1 MNVCMLYQGE
11 HPHPSHEV
19 FGNAVGAEFIHFE
32 TGTTQGQDIGSEL
45 ERAKTGIK
53 LPSYDVIIAEGSAP
67 LQTAL
72 VYGVAN
78 PGTTVLFLAA
88 DETFY
93 TLEDRASHYLWK
105 GIGPVVSQVL
115 DGIIAVGTEVANWVQ
130 EYIPGVPSRYVHPPI
145 MDEKYQNL
153 ISLTPRSPDDP
164 FTVLTAGGSK
174 IANNYGMMVDSLEEI
189 QGDLVI
195 LGSGHNDTEYGKNV
209 TTPGFVG
216 LDEFVRHF
224 QAASLYIQPSDGDS
238 FPVAS
243 LEGMLSGTPTI
254 VSDGVG
260 TKEICPDRCVFELKS
275 TSLRNKVEEFMDIDP
290 IERTEIGEQQRS
302 RVTGLTV
309 ENQAA
314 EFREAVGDLS

>member
-1 MNVCMLYQGE
+1 MLYQGE
-11 HPHPSHEV
+11 HPHPSHQV
-19 FGNAVGAEFIHFE
+19 FGDAVDAEFVHFE
-32 TGTTQGQDIGSEL
+32 TGTNKGQNIGSEI
-45 ERAKTGIK
+45 ERVKTGIN

-115 DGIIAVGTEVANWVQ
+115 DGIIAVGAEVANWVQ
-130 EYIPGVPSRYVHPPI
+130 EYIPGVPIRYVHPPI

-164 FTVLTAGGSK
+164 FTVLTAGASK
-174 IANNYGMMVDSLEEI
+174 TANNYGMIVDALEDI
-189 QGDLVI
+189 DDMVI
-195 LGSGHNDTEYGKNV
+195 LGSGHGDTKYGKNV

-216 LDEFVRHF
+216 LDEFIGHF

-260 TKEICPDRCVFELKS
+260 TKEICPDSCVFELNPA
-275 TSLRNKVEEFMDIDP
+275 SLRNKVEEFMDLDP
-290 IERTEIGEQQRS
+290 TERTAIGEQQRS